1 MIRSRILTLAVL
13 TAAASACNAQSG
25 QQQQQRPAAQQGGET
40 DPTRRA
46 AGGSIPAGWQIRLDD
61 KDATRYTTNDVKFV
75 PMGDGFH
82 ITSGPAA
89 IYPGADLPNEFVL
102 EATFN
107 QTQAPRHPEAY
118 GLFFSGKD
126 LDNSDKQEYV
136 YFLVRG
142 TGEFLINHRAG
153 RDVHKIFDWR
163 ANPAVRKQDESG
175 KATNRLT
182 VRAGADSVRFVAN
195 GQQVAA
201 ISRREITNPGGK
213 AGLRVNHNLDVH
225 VTGFRAA
232 PGAK

>member
-1 MIRSRILTLAVL
+1 MVRSRILPLAL
-13 TAAASACNAQSG
+13 LAAAVSACGAQPG
-25 QQQQQRPAAQQGGET
+25 QQQQRPAEQQGGET

-46 AGGSIPAGWQIRLDD
+46 EGGTIAAGWEVRIDD
-61 KDATRYTTNDVKFV
+61 KDAARYTTNDVKFV

-107 QTQAPRHPEAY
+107 QTQAPQHPEAY

-126 LDNSDKQEYV
+126 LADSDRQEYV

-142 TGEFLINHRAG
+142 TGQFLVNHRAG
-153 RDVHKIFDWR
+153 RDVHKVIDWR
-163 ANPAVRKQDESG
+163 DHAAVRKQDASG
-175 KATNRLT
+175 QATNRLT
-182 VRAGADSVRFVAN
+182 VRAGTDSVRFLTN

-201 ISRREITNPGGK
+201 ISRQVIASPGGK

-232 PGAK
+232 PGAR

>member
-1 MIRSRILTLAVL
+1 MIRSRILTLAL
-13 TAAASACNAQSG
+13 LAAATSACNAQSG
-25 QQQQQRPAAQQGGET
+25 QQQQQRPAQAGEADPTQRAQGG
-40 DPTRRA
+40 
-46 AGGSIPAGWQIRLDD
+46 SVPAGWQIRLDD
-61 KDATRYTTNDVKFV
+61 KDATRYTTNDIRFV
-75 PMGDGFH
+75 PMGGGFH

-89 IYPGADLPNEFVL
+89 IYPGADLPNAPFVL

-107 QTQAPRHPEAY
+107 QTKAPAHPEAY

-126 LDNSDKQEYV
+126 LENSDKQEYV

-142 TGEFLINHRAG
+142 NGQFLINHRAG
-153 RDVHKIFDWR
+153 RDVHKIFDWQDN
-163 ANPAVRKQDESG
+163 AAIRKQDASG
-175 KATNRLT
+175 QATNQLT
-182 VRAGADSVRFVAN
+182 VRAGADSVRFLAN

-201 ISRREITNPGGK
+201 ISRQVISNPGGR